1 MKRRTMTS
9 SKETRL
15 TRWFGRRPWRTV
27 LRLGSIALG
36 VGATGW
42 LLTVLWP
49 EPDRVAKDGSANRD
63 ALTSLAPFPSA
74 PVTVLVVGI
83 DADQLGEPS
92 NQAAPLG
99 RANADAL
106 MLFRISADEPLQVL
120 QIPSELAVQLPGN
133 GPPTSLSSLWQSGG
147 VALLSDAIQD
157 VLGSTQQSPQR
168 YVVMP
173 RMALRTVVNGLGDL
187 DLILNQIYQR
197 NDKSQGY
204 SINLQAGR
212 QRLNGE
218 KAEQFAR
225 YRQTPLDNANRRT
238 RQQSLILALVEQLR
252 DSSVISTLPSLVNRL
267 ESELDTNLSRPE
279 QLSLAVALMA
289 SPPPARITQVPL
301 AKREGNQI
309 LRQVKPGQTLP
320 LWPQD

>member
-1 MKRRTMTS
+1 MTS

-15 TRWFGRRPWRTV
+15 KRWFGRRPWRTV
-27 LRLGSIALG
+27 LRLSSIALG

-42 LLTVLWP
+42 MLSLLWP
-49 EPDRVAKDGSANRD
+49 EPDRAAKEASTKSD
-63 ALTSLAPFPSA
+63 ALSSLAPFPAS

-83 DADQLGEPS
+83 DANQLGEPL

-106 MLFRISADEPLQVL
+106 LLLRMSADEPLQVL
-120 QIPSELAVQLPGN
+120 QIPSEIAVQLPGN
-133 GPPTSLSSLWQSGG
+133 DQPTSLASLWQRGG
-147 VALLSDAIQD
+147 VALLNDAIQEI
-157 VLGSTQQSPQR
+157 LGQTQQAPQR

-173 RMALRTVVNGLGDL
+173 RMALRTLVDGLGDVDLVL
-187 DLILNQIYQR
+187 DQTYQH
-197 NDKSQGY
+197 NDQSQGY

-225 YRQTPLDNANRRT
+225 YRPTPLDNANRRN
-238 RQQSLILALVEQLR
+238 RQQDLILALVDQVK
-252 DSSVISTLPSLVNRL
+252 DSSVISTLPLLVSRL
-267 ESELDTNLSRPE
+267 DDELDTNLSRLE
-279 QLSLAVALMA
+279 QLSLAAALIA
-289 SPPPARITQVPL
+289 SPLPVRITQVPL
-301 AKREGNQI
+301 AKRVDNQI
-309 LRQVKPGQTLP
+309 LRQVKPDQTLP

>member
-1 MKRRTMTS
+1 MTS

-27 LRLGSIALG
+27 LRLGAIALG

-42 LLTVLWP
+42 LLSVLWP
-49 EPDRVAKDGSANRD
+49 EPDHAAKEASTKSD
-63 ALTSLAPFPSA
+63 AITNLAPFPSA
-74 PVTVLVVGI
+74 PVMVLVVGI
-83 DADQLGEPS
+83 DANQLGESS

-106 MLFRISADEPLQVL
+106 LLLRVSAEEPLQVL
-120 QIPSELAVQLPGN
+120 QLPSEIAVQLPGSDS
-133 GPPTSLSSLWQSGG
+133 PTSLSSLWQSGG
-147 VALLSDAIQD
+147 VALLNDAIQD
-157 VLGSTQQSPQR
+157 ILGSTQQVPQR

-173 RMALRTVVNGLGDL
+173 RTALRTLVDGLGDVDLVL
-187 DLILNQIYQR
+187 DQTYQH
-197 NDKSQGY
+197 NDQSQGY

-225 YRQTPLDNANRRT
+225 YRPTPLDNANRRN
-238 RQQSLILALVEQLR
+238 RQQDLILALVDQVK
-252 DSSVISTLPSLVNRL
+252 DSSVISTLPLLVSRL
-267 ESELDTNLSRPE
+267 DDELDTNLSRLE
-279 QLSLAVALMA
+279 QLSLAAALIA
-289 SPPPARITQVPL
+289 SPLPIRITQVPL
-301 AKREGNQI
+301 AKRVDNQI
-309 LRQVKPGQTLP
+309 LRQVKPDQTLP